1 MPNDP
6 AVVLSTT
13 PTNSGPASQGG
24 AGSTT
29 PGPSGPP
36 PEGSAS
42 KGNWYDG
49 FSDENKGYA
58 QLKNF
63 KDPQAVL
70 ESYRNL
76 EKIHSTPQERILKL
90 PEKADDPAWKDIYK
104 RLGAPEKADGYE
116 VKVPEGMNTE
126 FAEWAK
132 EQFHGLNLTKAQG
145 DKLAAAW
152 NERVQSEMTK
162 HAEAMNDAMLQQE
175 AKIKAE
181 WGAAFEQNKD
191 TVFKIAGAMGMTE
204 EQAQAVS
211 RVIGADTLNRMLL
224 QVATKFG
231 IKFGEDTFR
240 GEGANSGSNN
250 FGQMSP
256 EAARARL
263 SELRNDREWTTRY
276 LNGGAQ
282 EAAEMNRLQKNI
294 LGERA

>member
-13 PTNSGPASQGG
+13 LTNNGPASTGG
-24 AGSTT
+24 TGSNT
-29 PGPSGPP
+29 PES
-36 PEGSAS
+36 SAP

-76 EKIHSTPQERILKL
+76 EKIHGTPQERILKL
-90 PEKADDPAWKDIYK
+90 PEKADDPAWKDVYK
-104 RLGAPEKADGYE
+104 KLGAPEKADAYD

-132 EQFHGLNLTKAQG
+132 NQFHGLNLTKAQG

-152 NERVQSEMTK
+152 NERVQSEMK
-162 HAEAMNDAMLQQE
+162 KYEEATADAILQQE
-175 AKIKAE
+175 AKLKAE
-181 WGAAFEQNKD
+181 WGGAFDQNKE
-191 TVFKIAGAMGMTE
+191 TVFKIAEAMGMKD
-204 EQAQAVS
+204 EQARAISQA
-211 RVIGADTLNRMLL
+211 IGADSLNRMLL

-231 IKFGEDTFR
+231 IKFGEDEFR
-240 GEGANSGSNN
+240 GEGSNSGSTR

-263 SELRNDREWTTRY
+263 NELKSDREWTSRY
-276 LNGGAQ
+276 INGGAA
-282 EAAEMNRLQKNI
+282 ERAEMERIQKNI